1 MRKSELGDAVILDA
15 DTDTVTTEFDDV
27 ASMPSD
33 VVSVNVIVRGQ
44 RGNVDLVANVIVS
57 GQREN
62 VDLIIIIIIIV
73 FFIATTHG

>member
-33 VVSVNVIVRGQ
+33 VVSVNVID
-44 RGNVDLVANVIVS
+44 NPCS
-57 GQREN
+57 
-62 VDLIIIIIIIV
+62 
-73 FFIATTHG
+73 FFIY